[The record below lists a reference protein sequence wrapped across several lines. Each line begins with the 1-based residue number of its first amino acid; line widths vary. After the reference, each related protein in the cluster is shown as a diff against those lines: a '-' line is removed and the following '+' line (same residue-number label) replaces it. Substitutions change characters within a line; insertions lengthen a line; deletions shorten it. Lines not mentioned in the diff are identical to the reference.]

1 MHIFFLLTNLV
12 ITFCSNLCNVFV
24 ALVGISIIFVFENYF
39 RSLSLLRENLRG
51 LRENFKNKIRP
62 IAYNS
67 PADVLKRHFQNPT
80 IPKSFH
86 KFEKAFHK
94 LNQGEKHKFFGD
106 YFSSSSFQEMLA
118 TLSPEE
124 MKICNGLPL
133 IIGLYRYVYP

>member
-1 MHIFFLLTNLV
+1 MK
-12 ITFCSNLCNVFV
+12 
-24 ALVGISIIFVFENYF
+24 II
-39 RSLSLLRENLRG
+39 SLSVSLVRENLRG
-51 LRENFKNKIRP
+51 LRENFKHKIRA

-80 IPKSFH
+80 IPKSFR
-86 KFEKAFHK
+86 KFEKAFQK
-94 LNQGEKHKFFGD
+94 LNQGEKHQFFGD
-106 YFSSSSFQEMLA
+106 YFSSLSFQEMLA